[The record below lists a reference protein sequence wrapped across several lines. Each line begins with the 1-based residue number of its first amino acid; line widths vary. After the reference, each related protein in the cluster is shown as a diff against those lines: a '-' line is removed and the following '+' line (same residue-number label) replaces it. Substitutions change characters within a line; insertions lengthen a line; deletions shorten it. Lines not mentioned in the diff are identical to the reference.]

1 MRSIL
6 HSIRFC
12 EEQSNTM
19 RITNSMIQTNA
30 TLSLQSN
37 LQAMTTAQNQ
47 VSTGLK
53 YSSFADDPQAQ
64 SSVMQTSTALNAL
77 NQYQRNVNDATARA
91 NMEDTVLQQLTD
103 TVTRATAIAT
113 QQGTATSSA
122 SDRLAA
128 KQEVDNLLSSA
139 VSAGNTQYQGTYLF
153 GGDNTTT
160 APVTTTPPFYTGTP
174 PSGTHTTEI
183 ASGQLF
189 KSNHNAKELLLDTG
203 TLQSL
208 KDLSTAL
215 GNNDQVGIGAALTS
229 LNNSQQGIQSL
240 VGDLGARENQLQVT
254 SSNITALQQN
264 LTNFRTNLSNVDQE
278 QAITDLVTRQTAYQS
293 AMLATSRVLGMTLTD
308 YLK

>member
-1 MRSIL
+1 MRV
-6 HSIRFC
+6 
-12 EEQSNTM
+12 
-19 RITNSMIQTNA
+19 TNSMIQTNA
-30 TLSLQSN
+30 TLSLQMDRQQMA
-37 LQAMTTAQNQ
+37 QAQTQ
-47 VSTGLK
+47 VSTGQK
-53 YSSFADDPQAQ
+53 FTSFADDPQAQ
-64 SSVMQTSTALNAL
+64 SSVMQTSTALSAL
-77 NQYQRNVNDATARA
+77 DQYQRNINDATSRA

-103 TVTRATAIAT
+103 TVTRASQIAT
-113 QQGTATSSA
+113 QQGTATSTA
-122 SDRLAA
+122 GNRLAA
-128 KQEVDNLLSSA
+128 KQEVDNLISSA
-139 VSAGNTQYQGTYLF
+139 AAAGNTQYQGTYLF

-160 APVTTTPPFYTGTP
+160 APITTTPPFFTGAA

-183 ASGQLF
+183 SAGQLF

-215 GNNDQVGIGAALTS
+215 GNNDQAGIGTALTS

-254 SSNITALQQN
+254 GSNITALQAN
-264 LTNFRTNLSNVDQE
+264 LTTFKSNLSNVDQE
-278 QAITDLVTRQTAYQS
+278 KAITDLVARQTAFQS